1 MLHVRAAAQ
10 EGAGHSDQTKAAWA
24 AGTRE
29 NATGVAGG
37 GGGPCGARLGLH
49 TYRRAPPGAQR
60 TAGQIAWGALCGG
73 AGVLA
78 PQGAPAGGGG
88 AHPSRIVSGLWG
100 ADDVDKRLV
109 TGMIAIRML
118 LQVMCT
124 ASSVGKSSQ
133 SVHSNM
139 GSICSGVNF
148 FFSAGLTVQ
157 AAPMLG

>member
-29 NATGVAGG
+29 NATLGG
-37 GGGPCGARLGLH
+37 GGRPLRRSARLRLH
-49 TYRRAPPGAQR
+49 TDRRAPPGAQR
-60 TAGQIAWGALCGG
+60 TAGGG
-73 AGVLA
+73 AGCEEPL
-78 PQGAPAGGGG
+78 GAPAGGGG

-100 ADDVDKRLV
+100 ADDVDKTLV

-118 LQVMCT
+118 LQDMCT
-124 ASSVGKSSQ
+124 ASSVGKSST
-133 SVHSNM
+133 
-139 GSICSGVNF
+139 ICAQQHGFDLQWSQF
-148 FFSAGLTVQ
+148 FLFCWSPTVQ